1 METLKIP
8 ATTST
13 PTIHFDPLSGLLEIS
28 GRSLPEDAFTFYE
41 EIFKWLENYIELP
54 LSETILIIKMDLI
67 SSSSL
72 KCLHKI
78 SSQLKEV
85 ESKGKAA
92 KIHWVFDEDDKES
105 RELGESFRG
114 VVDLPFDI
122 IPAGKTKPG
131 AKSSQKKTVS

>member
-8 ATTST
+8 ATNNT

-28 GRSLPEDAFTFYE
+28 GRSLPEDAFTFYD
-41 EIFKWLENYIELP
+41 EIFKWLENYTELP

-67 SSSSL
+67 NSSSL

-85 ESKGKAA
+85 ESKGNVA
-92 KIHWVFDEDDKES
+92 KIHWVYEDDDVET
-105 RELGESFRG
+105 RELGKSFKNVVDIPLESF
-114 VVDLPFDI
+114 
-122 IPAGKTKPG
+122 KTK
-131 AKSSQKKTVS
+131 AKKQEDGS